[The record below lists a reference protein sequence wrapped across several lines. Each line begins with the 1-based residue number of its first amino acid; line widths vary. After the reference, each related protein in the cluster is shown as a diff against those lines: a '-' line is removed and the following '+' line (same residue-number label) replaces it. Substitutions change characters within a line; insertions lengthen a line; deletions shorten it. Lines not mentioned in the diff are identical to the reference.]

1 MQLKNK
7 VVMEGTA
14 TPRDS
19 WMSSIRQKLHQSY
32 DESLHRYPPTIY
44 RVPHSMRDI
53 DVDAY
58 EPRIISIGPY
68 HRGKPKLEAM
78 ENHKWRYLNDFL
90 SSNPKLSLEKCL
102 DEMKLL
108 EEETRRYYSEPSE
121 LNSEKFAEMMLL
133 DGCFFV
139 EFLLKLRDSSLEFIF
154 TSKEVKE
161 PLFNT
166 MWILV
171 PLVHD
176 MLLLENQIPF
186 LVPQRL
192 FDLAKISEDGR
203 CVRQSLVELHFFMF
217 NCLVP
222 LNVEIPPTP
231 ACSVHHVLHLF
242 HTHLLPSPQY
252 IENNANTHMHKFSI
266 HLHNLFHTHFLPIA
280 HQNLR
285 QDISRPVSSERK
297 AKSIPSVT
305 ELQDAGVKF
314 QKHVKKVGSF
324 MEIEFRNGVMKI
336 PELYIYPNTITFFR
350 NLVAFE
356 QCYPNSKTHFTAYAL
371 FMDKF
376 INTSKDI
383 MVLKEQ
389 GILRHGLGT
398 DEELAFVFNQ
408 FGNGVNF
415 YYSKTYLSN
424 VYEDVKCY
432 YESAWHKW
440 RASLMRDYFENPW
453 AFLSLLGALVLLL
466 LTIVQALYAV
476 LSHYSK

>member
-1 MQLKNK
+1 
-7 VVMEGTA
+7 MEGTA
-14 TPRDS
+14 TPTDS
-19 WMSSIRQKLHQSY
+19 WMSSIRQKLERQSY
-32 DESLHRYPPTIY
+32 DESLHRCPPTIY
-44 RVPHSMRDI
+44 RIPHSMRNI

-68 HRGKPKLEAM
+68 HRGKSKLEAM

-102 DEMKLL
+102 VEMKLL

-121 LNSEKFAEMMLL
+121 LNSDEFAEMMLL

-166 MWILV
+166 MWILP

-203 CVRQSLVELHFFMF
+203 CVQSLVELHFTMF

-222 LNVEIPPTP
+222 LNVEISPTP
-231 ACSVHHVLHLF
+231 ARSVHHLLHLF

-252 IENNANTHMHKFSI
+252 IENNAHTHLHQFST
-266 HLHNLFHTHFLPIA
+266 HLHNLFHTHILPIT
-280 HQNLR
+280 HPKLR
-285 QDISRPVSSERK
+285 QVISPPVSSERK
-297 AKSIPSVT
+297 AKSIPSAT

-314 QKHVKKVGSF
+314 QKNVKKVGSF
-324 MEIEFRNGVMKI
+324 MEIEFRNGVMRI
-336 PELYIYPNTITFFR
+336 PELYIYPNTISSFR
-350 NLVAFE
+350 NLIAFE

-376 INTSKDI
+376 INTPKDV

-398 DEELAFVFNQ
+398 DEELAILFNQ

-424 VYEDVKCY
+424 VYKDVKCY
-432 YESAWHKW
+432 YESTWHKY
-440 RASLMRDYFENPW
+440 RASLMRDYFDSPW

-466 LTIVQALYAV
+466 LTIVQTLYSV